1 LRGVGVL
8 CVIDGEDVAGDVGWG
23 GWSRQGEDGLNRLRA
38 ILKANGPSRSRWPAA
53 GKGRSNAPGGGR
65 LLSVGPDPVLVER
78 KLVSGELTCPDCGH
92 RLAPWGHASPRFVRV
107 AAELARRIRPRR
119 AICSGAV
126 GCGRSHV
133 LLPRLC
139 LGRRVD
145 AVAVIWTALLARAMG
160 QGWRAITEAVGRPAS
175 TVRGWLSRFAAHAGG
190 DLDRLAPTGSDV
202 GDAVAQIGAAC
213 AAVRRMWGTAVLAV
227 SAAEMVAA
235 CSGGWLLAARA
246 VRPGGLWINTS
257 PHL

>member
-1 LRGVGVL
+1 M
-8 CVIDGEDVAGDVGWG
+8 
-23 GWSRQGEDGLNRLRA
+23 
-38 ILKANGPSRSRWPAA
+38 
-53 GKGRSNAPGGGR
+53 
-65 LLSVGPDPVLVER
+65 LSVGPDPVVVEH

-92 RLAPWGHASPRFVRV
+92 RLAPWGHAAPRFVRV
-107 AAELARRIRPRR
+107 ATELARRIRPRR
-119 AICSGAV
+119 AICSSAV

-133 LLPRLC
+133 LLPRWC

-160 QGWRAITEAVGRPAS
+160 QGWRTITEAAGRPAS
-175 TVRGWLSRFAAHAGG
+175 TVRGWLSRFAAHAEPIRVGFARLERHAAAGG
-190 DLDRLAPTGSDV
+190 DLDRLAPTGSAV

-213 AAVRRMWGTAVLAV
+213 AAVRRTWGAGVLTV
-227 SAAEMVAA
+227 SAAETVAA